1 MFSARQGTRRKG
13 REGSSGMTE
22 ELLQIEGTPPAA
34 NPRRLPPWLR
44 ARSGHWERVHD
55 MKVLLNASQ
64 LHTVC
69 EEARCP
75 NQGECWTRGTATF
88 MLLGETCTR
97 SCGFCAVATG
107 RPAAPDLNE
116 PRHVAETSRRLGLRF
131 VVVTSVARDDLP
143 DGGASHF
150 AATVRAIRELNPGA
164 QVEVLV
170 PDFRADR
177 SCIRTV
183 VESRPT
189 VFNHN
194 LETVERLTK
203 QVRVQ
208 AKYPRSLA
216 VLRIAKELG
225 QPTTKTGIMLGLG
238 EREDE
243 VLATL
248 REARAAGC
256 DILTI
261 GQYLQP
267 TRRHLPV
274 VEFVHPDRFKA
285 FEEAAYA
292 MGFRSVFSGP
302 LVRSSYHAELTAR
315 RSLEEEPSAASLA

>member
-1 MFSARQGTRRKG
+1 LAIQAEQSAGGHAAPERW
-13 REGSSGMTE
+13 
-22 ELLQIEGTPPAA
+22 QIEESAA
-34 NPRRLPPWLR
+34 APRRLPPWLR
-44 ARSGHWERVHD
+44 AKSGHWERVHD
-55 MKVLLNASQ
+55 MKVLLNQAR

-69 EEARCP
+69 EQARCP

-88 MLLGETCTR
+88 MLLGDTCTR

-107 RPAAPDLNE
+107 RPMPPDPDE
-116 PRHVAETSRRLGLRF
+116 PRHVAETSRQLGLRF
-131 VVVTSVARDDLP
+131 VVVTSVNRDDLP
-143 DGGASHF
+143 DGGAAHF
-150 AATVRAIRELNPGA
+150 AATVRAIYTGNPEA

-170 PDFRADR
+170 PDFKGNREA
-177 SCIRTV
+177 IRTV

-208 AKYPRSLA
+208 ARYRRSLD
-216 VLRIAKELG
+216 VLQTAKELG
-225 QPTTKTGIMLGLG
+225 QPITKTGIMLGLG
-238 EREDE
+238 ETEDE
-243 VLATL
+243 VLGL
-248 REARAAGC
+248 MRDARAAGC

-267 TRRHLPV
+267 TKQHLPV
-274 VEFVHPDRFKA
+274 TEFVHPDRFKA
-285 FEEAAYA
+285 FEAAAYA

-315 RSLEEEPSAASLA
+315 QSQTG

>member
-1 MFSARQGTRRKG
+1 MAHK
-13 REGSSGMTE
+13 
-22 ELLQIEGTPPAA
+22 LLQIEGAPSGSV
-34 NPRRLPPWLR
+34 PRRLPPWLR

-55 MKVLLNASQ
+55 MKVLLTGSR

-107 RPAAPDLNE
+107 RPAPPDPEE
-116 PRHVAETSRRLGLRF
+116 PAHVAEASRRLGLTF
-131 VVVTSVARDDLP
+131 VVVTSVARDDLK

-150 AATVRAIRELNPGA
+150 AATVRAIRERNPEA
-164 QVEVLV
+164 RVEVLV
-170 PDFRADR
+170 PDFKGDPE
-177 SCIRTV
+177 SIRRV
-183 VESRPT
+183 VESGPT

-203 QVRVQ
+203 RVRIQ
-208 AKYPRSLA
+208 ARYSRSLD
-216 VLRIAKELG
+216 VLRIAKAQG
-225 QPTTKTGIMLGLG
+225 QPKTKTGIMLGLG
-238 EREDE
+238 ETEEE
-243 VLATL
+243 VLALL
-248 REARAAGC
+248 RDARAAGC

-267 TRRHLPV
+267 TKQHLPV

-285 FEEAAYA
+285 FETAAYA
-292 MGFRSVFSGP
+292 LGFISVFSGP
-302 LVRSSYHAELTAR
+302 LVRSSYHAEAVADVSPQAR
-315 RSLEEEPSAASLA
+315 

>member
-1 MFSARQGTRRKG
+1 MSD
-13 REGSSGMTE
+13 
-22 ELLQIEGTPPAA
+22 ELLRIEGTPSGSI
-34 NPRRLPPWLR
+34 PRRLPPWLR

-55 MKVLLNASQ
+55 MKVLMNASQ

-88 MLLGETCTR
+88 MLLGDTCTR

-107 RPAAPDLNE
+107 RPAPPDPNE
-116 PRHVAETSRRLGLRF
+116 PRHVAETSQRLGLRF
-131 VVVTSVARDDLP
+131 VVVTSVARDDLA
-143 DGGASHF
+143 DGGAAHF
-150 AATVRAIRELNPGA
+150 AATVLAIRELNPA
-164 QVEVLV
+164 AEVEVLV

-177 SCIRTV
+177 GCVSTV

-203 QVRVQ
+203 QVRIQ
-208 AKYPRSLA
+208 AKYQRSLD
-216 VLRIAKELG
+216 VLRIAKDLG

-243 VLATL
+243 VLTTL
-248 REARAAGC
+248 RDARVAGC

-267 TRRHLPV
+267 TKRHLPV
-274 VEFVHPDRFKA
+274 AEFVHPDRFKS

-302 LVRSSYHAELTAR
+302 LVRSSYHAEVTAR
-315 RSLEEEPSAASLA
+315 RSLDAEETAAHVV

>member
-1 MFSARQGTRRKG
+1 
-13 REGSSGMTE
+13 MTTP
-22 ELLQIEGTPPAA
+22 LLQIEGPGAATPP
-34 NPRRLPPWLR
+34 PRRLPPWLR
-44 ARSGHWERVHD
+44 AKSGHWERMHE
-55 MKVLLNASQ
+55 MKVLLSGSR

-88 MLLGETCTR
+88 MLLGDTCTR
-97 SCGFCAVATG
+97 SCGFCAVSTG
-107 RPAAPDLNE
+107 RPMPPDPDE
-116 PRHVAETSRRLGLRF
+116 PRHVAEVSRRLGLTF

-143 DGGASHF
+143 DGGAAHF
-150 AATVRAIRELNPGA
+150 AATVRAIHELNPEA

-170 PDFRADR
+170 PDFKADR
-177 SCIRTV
+177 ESIRTV

-194 LETVERLTK
+194 LETVERLSK

-208 AKYPRSLA
+208 ARYRRSLE
-216 VLRIAKELG
+216 VLRIAKDLG
-225 QPTTKTGIMLGLG
+225 QPTAKTGIMLGLG
-238 EREDE
+238 ETEEE
-243 VLATL
+243 VLALL
-248 REARAAGC
+248 RDARNVGC

-267 TRRHLPV
+267 TKQHLPV

-285 FEEAAYA
+285 LEEAGYGL
-292 MGFRSVFSGP
+292 GFRAIYSGP

-315 RSLEEEPSAASLA
+315 KVEGIAA